1 MVNDLSKSH
10 ENTFLEYATTQQM
23 VAELKRRGNQVV
35 LILDK
40 TCSRD
45 EQLDEFSAV
54 WMGGVCQ
61 VLGMLER
68 SKQLVSGWA
77 DAYSD
82 DDDDDDDD
90 DEDDERFSP
99 HSMLA

>member
-1 MVNDLSKSH
+1 MVIELSKSR
-10 ENTFLEYATTQQM
+10 ENTLLEYATTQQM

-40 TCSRD
+40 PCLKND
-45 EQLDEFSAV
+45 QMDEFSAV
-54 WMGGVCQ
+54 WIGGVCQ

-77 DAYSD
+77 ESYSD
-82 DDDDDDDD
+82 DDDDDD
-90 DEDDERFSP
+90 ERFSP
-99 HSMLA
+99 GRSMTV